1 MLIAVCLH
9 CVHGTELEQSQD
21 DSASTASAGTP
32 DMSSTDTGALFLTP
46 LIDNCSYYEARER
59 SKAPYFQMM
68 ANVTAHSGYIT
79 VNKTAGSNLFFLLT
93 EVEGNSSD
101 APLLLW
107 TQGGPGLSALFGQ
120 FLENG
125 PLAFGLH
132 QNGSPH
138 IYPRT
143 NTLQKNMSVLYLD
156 LPVGAGF
163 SFTTDVTHGYPTK
176 LEDIVQHVLEFLKQF
191 LEVFSEYKER
201 DFYLAGESYG
211 ARYSVAVAEYLL
223 KNPNNVSLH
232 LQGIIGGNGFIGP
245 VLYTADSSEFLY
257 RTSMLT
263 EEGYK
268 TFAGHFEAM
277 RNLLASHNY
286 TMALGML
293 LTTIFADSTKVR
305 PTLFQN
311 LTLYNDHASPLYTE
325 RPLFMVACFLF
336 LNGSTDIRK
345 AIHVGENA
353 TFQYINEALLLTFA
367 SDWLRD
373 ISPLTERVLNE
384 SRVLFYT
391 GQLDAL
397 FPSVNQR
404 AYFATL
410 NWTNAQAYRKASRCT
425 WKPYLQYYGNAG
437 YVKKAVNFTEAV
449 LLGMSHY
456 GAVEKPDEVYY
467 LMLQFVF
474 RNSPNT
480 QDVLAQCDPEQVNA

>member
-1 MLIAVCLH
+1 MFLAVGLQ
-9 CVHGTELEQSQD
+9 CVHGSETKENEG
-21 DSASTASAGTP
+21 DSESTAKAGPP
-32 DMSSTDTGALFLTP
+32 DMSSPDTEALFLTP
-46 LIDNCSYYEARER
+46 LIENCSYYEARER
-59 SKAPYFQMM
+59 SKVLYFQMM

-79 VNKTAGSNLFFLLT
+79 VNKTTGSNLFFLLT
-93 EVEGNSSD
+93 EVDGNSSD

-125 PLAFGLH
+125 PLAFGMH

-143 NTLQKNMSVLYLD
+143 NTLQKNMSILYLD

-163 SFTTDVTHGYPTK
+163 SFTTNITHGYPTK
-176 LEDIVQHVLEFLKQF
+176 LEDIVEHVLEFLKQF
-191 LEVFSEYKER
+191 LEVFSEYKQR

-211 ARYSVAVAEYLL
+211 ARYSIAVAEYLL
-223 KNPNNVSLH
+223 KNPNSASLR

-245 VLYTADSSEFLY
+245 VLHTADSSEFLY

-268 TFAGHFEAM
+268 TFSSHFQAM
-277 RNLLASHNY
+277 RTFFAAGNY
-286 TMALGML
+286 TVSLGML
-293 LTTIFADSTKVR
+293 LTTIFADPTKTN

-325 RPLFMVACFLF
+325 RPLFMVACFMF
-336 LNGSTDIRK
+336 LNGSKEIRK

-353 TFQYINEALLLTFA
+353 TFQYINHALLYNFA
-367 SDWLRD
+367 FDWLRD
-373 ISPLTERVLNE
+373 ISALTERVLNE

-410 NWTNAQAYRKASRCT
+410 NWTNADAYRQASRCT
-425 WKPYLQYYGNAG
+425 WKPYERYYGNAG
-437 YVKKAVNFTEAV
+437 YVKKVPNFTEAV

-467 LMLQFVF
+467 LMLQFMFEHSSNEHQV
-474 RNSPNT
+474 P
-480 QDVLAQCDPEQVNA
+480 AQPHVEQVSA